1 MPTVLAAG
9 PVGVGITSAKIATAI
24 ATGRYHLSGDP
35 SDAVDDRR
43 TAVRYLTTEVGRR
56 VPAHPLSNPPTK
68 PCRRQGADDPPP
80 EQPNQALSHQQ
91 TSPRLT
97 KNPNTRSPTIIGS
110 LLGTMRGSHS
120 FCDLTFEAVWRW
132 IVVAPSVHFDRSV
145 ALFNPPVRVVMG
157 KVVSLAVAELGRPP
171 VVGVTQMHRHL
182 AGTRS
187 SSISL
192 SGP

>member
-1 MPTVLAAG
+1 
-9 PVGVGITSAKIATAI
+9 
-24 ATGRYHLSGDP
+24 
-35 SDAVDDRR
+35 
-43 TAVRYLTTEVGRR
+43 
-56 VPAHPLSNPPTK
+56 
-68 PCRRQGADDPPP
+68 
-80 EQPNQALSHQQ
+80 
-91 TSPRLT
+91 
-97 KNPNTRSPTIIGS
+97 
-110 LLGTMRGSHS
+110 MRGSHS
-120 FCDLTFEAVWRW
+120 FCDLAFEAMWGW